1 MSKRFTFAFFLLTT
15 IFLDVGSA
23 VFLAYKLN
31 SNLALLLHSI
41 TGFSVMRLLAFVFIW
56 LVLGIY
62 FSIYIL
68 RRADRFLRLTLRLL
82 SHLVTLFVFTEVI
95 SVSLFS
101 RTPKIEDVLLIA
113 LILITQL
120 GYRFL
125 FFSVIRSLRKN
136 KQSFKDNVI
145 LLGDETHGIASFIQ
159 NNPQIGYNILEIDLD
174 NDINITKDFFEK
186 KKVSAVFTHQKNT
199 TKKKYKKIM
208 EHIALLQTS
217 IFTFASHDDVLKS
230 DQVDYFGFIPVYKTQ
245 FSPLLQEVNSAIK
258 RTFDVFFSVLILVF
272 VLSWLTPF
280 IAILIKLESK
290 GPIFFIQHRNGLGNT
305 LFRCYKFRSMTTNNN
320 KHQAEKDDKR
330 VTKIGKIIRK
340 TSIDELPQFLNVLKG
355 DMSVVG
361 PRLEAVE
368 VTPRILEIY
377 WGNTCNQKCI
387 YCAAHYSSQIHQEE
401 KRFGMFDKEGVKLSH
416 NQFKMNPNIE
426 RDTELLFKWFDKN
439 LHKLHKI
446 IVLGGEPFLQ
456 KETFRFIDLAK
467 SCEPKGETT
476 SFNSLPLFL

>member
-23 VFLAYKLN
+23 VFWAYKLN
-31 SNLALLLHSI
+31 SDLALLLHSI

-125 FFSVIRSLRKN
+125 FFSLIRSLRKN

-174 NDINITKDFFEK
+174 NDVNITKDFFEK
-186 KKVSAVFTHQKNT
+186 KKVSAVFTHQKNI
-199 TKKKYKKIM
+199 TKKTYKKVM
-208 EHIALLQTS
+208 EQIALLQTS

-245 FSPLLQEVNSAIK
+245 FSPLLQGINSAIK
-258 RTFDVFFSVLILVF
+258 RGFDIVFSSFVIVF
-272 VLSWLTPF
+272 ILSWL
-280 IAILIKLESK
+280 ALLIGLLIRLESK
-290 GPIFFIQHRNGLGNT
+290 GSMFFIQDRNGLGNK
-305 LFRCYKFRSMTTNNN
+305 LFRCYKFRSMTINSN
-320 KHQAEKDDKR
+320 KNQAQRDDLR
-330 VTKIGKIIRK
+330 ITRIGRFIRK
-340 TSIDELPQFLNVLKG
+340 TSIDELPQFFNVLKG

-361 PRLEAVE
+361 PRPHMEIHNNNYEKQVDSFQLRHSVKPGITGMAQMRGFRGEIIE
-368 VTPRILEIY
+368 DLDIINRIKYDIFYIRHWSFALDIKIIIRTVLNIIR
-377 WGNTCNQKCI
+377 G
-387 YCAAHYSSQIHQEE
+387 EE
-401 KRFGMFDKEGVKLSH
+401 K
-416 NQFKMNPNIE
+416 
-426 RDTELLFKWFDKN
+426 
-439 LHKLHKI
+439 
-446 IVLGGEPFLQ
+446 
-456 KETFRFIDLAK
+456 AY
-467 SCEPKGETT
+467 
-476 SFNSLPLFL
+476 

>member
-31 SNLALLLHSI
+31 SDLALLLHSI
-41 TGFSVMRLLAFVFIW
+41 PGFSVMRLLAFVFIW

-82 SHLVTLFVFTEVI
+82 SHLFTLFVFTEVI
-95 SVSLFS
+95 SVSFFS

-186 KKVSAVFTHQKNT
+186 KKVSAVFTHQKNI

-245 FSPLLQEVNSAIK
+245 FSPLLQGINSAIK
-258 RTFDVFFSVLILVF
+258 RGFDIVFSSFVILLILSWAVPLI
-272 VLSWLTPF
+272 VL
-280 IAILIKLESK
+280 LIRLESK
-290 GPIFFIQHRNGLGNT
+290 GSVFFIQDRNGLGNK
-305 LFRCYKFRSMTTNNN
+305 LFRCYKFRSMTENKNNA
-320 KHQAEKDDKR
+320 QAKKDDLR
-330 VTKIGKIIRK
+330 ITRIGRFIRI
-340 TSIDELPQFLNVLKG
+340 TSIDELPQFFNVLKG

-361 PRLEAVE
+361 PRPHMEIHNKNYEKQVDSFQLRHSVKPGITGMAQSRGFRGEIRE
-368 VTPRILEIY
+368 DLDIINRIKYDIFYIRHWSFALDIKIIIRTVLNIIR
-377 WGNTCNQKCI
+377 G
-387 YCAAHYSSQIHQEE
+387 EE
-401 KRFGMFDKEGVKLSH
+401 K
-416 NQFKMNPNIE
+416 
-426 RDTELLFKWFDKN
+426 
-439 LHKLHKI
+439 
-446 IVLGGEPFLQ
+446 
-456 KETFRFIDLAK
+456 AY
-467 SCEPKGETT
+467 
-476 SFNSLPLFL
+476 

>member
-31 SNLALLLHSI
+31 SDLALLLHSI

-113 LILITQL
+113 FILITQL

-125 FFSVIRSLRKN
+125 FFSLIRSLRTK

-159 NNPQIGYNILEIDLD
+159 NNPQIGYNILELDID
-174 NDINITKDFFEK
+174 NNANITKDFFEK
-186 KKVSAVFTHQKNT
+186 KKVSAVFTHQKNIT
-199 TKKKYKKIM
+199 IKRYKKVM
-208 EHIALLQTS
+208 EQIVLLQIS

-230 DQVDYFGFIPVYKTQ
+230 YQVDYFGFIPIYKTQ
-245 FSPLLQEVNSAIK
+245 FSPLLQGINSTIK
-258 RTFDVFFSVLILVF
+258 RGFDIVFSSLVIVF
-272 VLSWLTPF
+272 ILSWL
-280 IAILIKLESK
+280 ALLIGLLIRLESK
-290 GPIFFIQHRNGLGNT
+290 GSMFFIQDRNGLGNK
-305 LFRCYKFRSMTTNNN
+305 LFRCYKFRSMTENRNSA
-320 KHQAEKDDKR
+320 QAKKDDLR
-330 VTKIGKIIRK
+330 ITRIGRFIRK
-340 TSIDELPQFLNVLKG
+340 TSIDELPQFFNVLKG

-361 PRLEAVE
+361 PRPHMEAHNKSYEKQVDSFQLRHSVKPGITGMAQSRGFRGE
-368 VTPRILEIY
+368 IREDLDIINRIKYDIFYIRHWSFALDIKIIIRTVLNIIR
-377 WGNTCNQKCI
+377 G
-387 YCAAHYSSQIHQEE
+387 EE
-401 KRFGMFDKEGVKLSH
+401 K
-416 NQFKMNPNIE
+416 
-426 RDTELLFKWFDKN
+426 
-439 LHKLHKI
+439 
-446 IVLGGEPFLQ
+446 
-456 KETFRFIDLAK
+456 AY
-467 SCEPKGETT
+467 
-476 SFNSLPLFL
+476 

>member
-15 IFLDVGSA
+15 IFLDVGNA

-31 SNLALLLHSI
+31 SDLALLLHSI

-125 FFSVIRSLRKN
+125 FFSLIRSLRKN

-245 FSPLLQEVNSAIK
+245 FSPLLQGINSAIK
-258 RTFDVFFSVLILVF
+258 RGFDIVFSSFVIVF
-272 VLSWLTPF
+272 ILSWL
-280 IAILIKLESK
+280 ALLIGLLIRLESK
-290 GPIFFIQHRNGLGNT
+290 GSVFFIQDRNGLGNK
-305 LFRCYKFRSMTTNNN
+305 LFRCYKFRSMTINSN
-320 KHQAEKDDKR
+320 KNQAQRDDLR
-330 VTKIGKIIRK
+330 ITRIGRFIRK
-340 TSIDELPQFLNVLKG
+340 TSIDELPQFFNVLKG
-355 DMSVVG
+355 NMSIVG
-361 PRLEAVE
+361 PR
-368 VTPRILEIY
+368 PHPIQMDMHFNKIY
-377 WGNTCNQKCI
+377 N
-387 YCAAHYSSQIHQEE
+387 YM
-401 KRFGMFDKEGVKLSH
+401 KRYK
-416 NQFKMNPNIE
+416 
-426 RDTELLFKWFDKN
+426 T
-439 LHKLHKI
+439 
-446 IVLGGEPFLQ
+446 
-456 KETFRFIDLAK
+456 
-467 SCEPKGETT
+467 
-476 SFNSLPLFL
+476 